1 MTFSLIL
8 AIAAFILAVV
18 IVNKAYRLFM
28 RIFDLDVMR
37 YSVKT
42 KWIAIFV
49 VWLIIV
55 GLIVN
60 LLGLG

>member
-28 RIFDLDVMR
+28 RFFDLDVMR